1 MTDESQ
7 TWRSAFWTAV
17 HNYVAACGGDH
28 DVFANPDTAQA
39 KLAAVRDIEATLIQ
53 SPSIDAQLRLDIM
66 GYRVRANAA
75 TVAALGLVEIAQ
87 RMATGEVT
95 QERQAAARVTLEKV
109 SETLVQLAMTSV

>member
-1 MTDESQ
+1 MTDETQ
-7 TWRSAFWTAV
+7 TWRAAFWTAV

-28 DVFANPDTAQA
+28 DLFTNLDTASL

-53 SPSIDAQLRLDIM
+53 TPGIEAQLRLDII

-87 RMATGEVT
+87 RMASGEVT
-95 QERQAAARVTLEKV
+95 AEMQAQAKVTLEKV
-109 SETLVQLAMTSV
+109 AGTLAQLAVTAN